1 MQYVREKKVM
11 NHLQDYL
18 ICNIDIEKSS
28 TALSLEKE
36 YGIEWGFD
44 SQTPLDSFFHLRA
57 CIKKP
62 IKINPGAILPIP
74 TGIYPQL
81 KNPNFELEIRSYSTA
96 IYEQGLALAEGITY
110 FPFTFRNEIW
120 LLIENKFL
128 QAQIIQPAQKIALL
142 SVKLQPRMVINYVD
156 QIEQIDIKIGAS
168 KSYIQKIK
176 KDLDPDVYDR
186 QKEKLGNQLEY
197 TRDDIDKY
205 IEGTDILRNRKYRF
219 ANGVFVH
226 KGSKK

>member
-62 IKINPGAILPIP
+62 IKINSGAILPIP

-205 IEGTDILRNRKYRF
+205 IEGTDILRNAKYGF
-219 ANGVFVH
+219 ADGVFVS

>member
-1 MQYVREKKVM
+1 
-11 NHLQDYL
+11 
-18 ICNIDIEKSS
+18 
-28 TALSLEKE
+28 
-36 YGIEWGFD
+36 
-44 SQTPLDSFFHLRA
+44 
-57 CIKKP
+57 
-62 IKINPGAILPIP
+62 
-74 TGIYPQL
+74 
-81 KNPNFELEIRSYSTA
+81 
-96 IYEQGLALAEGITY
+96 
-110 FPFTFRNEIW
+110 
-120 LLIENKFL
+120 
-128 QAQIIQPAQKIALL
+128 
-142 SVKLQPRMVINYVD
+142 MVINYVD

-176 KDLDPDVYDR
+176 KNLNPDVYDK

>member
-205 IEGTDILRNRKYRF
+205 IESKDILRNAKYRF
-219 ANGVFVH
+219 ADGVLVH

>member
-205 IEGTDILRNRKYRF
+205 IEGTDILRNAKYGF
-219 ANGVFVH
+219 ADGVFVR

>member
-1 MQYVREKKVM
+1 MRYVREKKVM

-18 ICNIDIEKSS
+18 ICSIDIEKSS
-28 TALSLEKE
+28 TAKDLEQI

-44 SQTPLDSFFHLRA
+44 SQTPIDSFFHLRA

-81 KNPNFELEIRSYSTA
+81 KNPNFELEVRSYSTA

-110 FPFTFRNEIW
+110 FPYTFRNEIW
-120 LLIENKFL
+120 LLIENKFE
-128 QAQIIQPAQKIALL
+128 QGQIIQPAQKIALL

-176 KDLDPDVYDR
+176 KDLNPDVYD
-186 QKEKLGNQLEY
+186 KKLEKRNNQAEY
-197 TRDDIDKY
+197 TREDVKKYLDGDKN
-205 IEGTDILRNRKYRF
+205 LRDAKYRS
-219 ANGVFVH
+219 ADGVSIH